1 MRSYDESKSHNT
13 LDIRT
18 HLQQR
23 HLNLELHKPI
33 LDEELNIATFLC
45 WNLSGQLV
53 GYQQYNPNGDRKI
66 FNSKLEGYYYT
77 YHKLPTIRVWGVES
91 LLISSGPVFLTEGI
105 FDAARLTNL
114 GYSALATMSN
124 NPPKDY
130 MNWFQLLGR
139 PIVAVCDND
148 AAGRKLAK
156 FGDFV
161 EIVPEGKDLGDAPE
175 SYVRFL
181 VEKYAS

>member
-1 MRSYDESKSHNT
+1 MN
-13 LDIRT
+13 IRT

-23 HLNLELHKPI
+23 HLNLELHRPI
-33 LDEELNIATFLC
+33 LDEDLNIATFLC

-53 GYQQYNPNGDRKI
+53 GYQQYNPNGNKKI
-66 FNSKLEGYYYT
+66 FNNKLEGKYYT
-77 YHKLPTIRVWGVES
+77 YRKLPTVSVWGLES
-91 LLISSGPVFLTEGI
+91 LHISSGPVFLTEGI

-114 GYSALATMSN
+114 GFSALATMSN

-130 MNWFQLLGR
+130 KNWLHLLRR

-156 FGDFV
+156 FGNFV
-161 EIVPEGKDLGDAPE
+161 EIVPEGKDLSDAPE

-181 VEKYAS
+181 VNKYAS